1 MKVFVNYV
9 NTYSASAIAK
19 CFSTSAPGIA
29 SLEPEEEEEA
39 LENAKNN
46 KVLSFLYA
54 KNNEIRRTLSCLE
67 LFWKSKVKSQGSQ
80 ISTAE
85 L

>member
-1 MKVFVNYV
+1 MNYV

-46 KVLSFLYA
+46 KVLSFFNDE
-54 KNNEIRRTLSCLE
+54 KNDIRRILSCPE
-67 LFWKSKVKSQGSQ
+67 LFWRSKVKSQENQ